1 MGFYLLPKII
11 ERKTTMEV
19 YYIIAF
25 DSTHHAISAEKLLLE
40 EGREFLMIPTPREI
54 TSSCGLSIRVG
65 QGDIQA
71 AMMSIREKNLS
82 HHGIFRVESQG
93 GQRKLTRI

>member
-1 MGFYLLPKII
+1 
-11 ERKTTMEV
+11 
-19 YYIIAF
+19 
-25 DSTHHAISAEKLLLE
+25 
-40 EGREFLMIPTPREI
+40 MIPTPREI